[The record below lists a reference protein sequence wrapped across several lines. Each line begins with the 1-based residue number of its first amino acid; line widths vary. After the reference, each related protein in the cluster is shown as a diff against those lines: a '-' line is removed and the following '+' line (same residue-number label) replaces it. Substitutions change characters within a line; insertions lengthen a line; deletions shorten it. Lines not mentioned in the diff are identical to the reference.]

1 MVNVS
6 ELLINVVKA
15 NRSKLLTDLNQNGM
29 QSDNPFHSRVTR
41 TNGCRRR
48 GRT

>member
-15 NRSKLLTDLNQNGM
+15 NRSKLLIDLNQNGM
-29 QSDNPFHSRVTR
+29 QSDNPFHSGITR
-41 TNGCRRR
+41 TQDCRRR